1 MTKNN
6 VVGATSTSAA
16 SAAAMQPTTT
26 KALMW
31 IIVYPMMREYS
42 TTTVDGSCAPQN
54 TALPSM
60 AGVKNGRPL
69 TVSTMRNQ
77 TATAAAPMHPAMK
90 PSRRIRLSCMAE
102 NIPRAGARARLEP
115 MRRPTF
121 YGLCLLVGSL
131 LFAIAGLMHPLLTG
145 DGAAQLATV
154 AATESWRAIHWSL
167 LFGFP
172 LMYVGLVGVAL
183 RHGETPGSAPAR
195 AGMVLAAFGFGVW
208 TLNVLF
214 MAGAGW
220 QLARAYATA
229 DTRLAGPPAV
239 FVYPILH
246 SPV

>member
-1 MTKNN
+1 
-6 VVGATSTSAA
+6 
-16 SAAAMQPTTT
+16 
-26 KALMW
+26 
-31 IIVYPMMREYS
+31 
-42 TTTVDGSCAPQN
+42 
-54 TALPSM
+54 
-60 AGVKNGRPL
+60 
-69 TVSTMRNQ
+69 
-77 TATAAAPMHPAMK
+77 
-90 PSRRIRLSCMAE
+90 
-102 NIPRAGARARLEP
+102 

-195 AGMVLAAFGFGVW
+195 AGIQLAAFGFGVW

-229 DTRLAGPPAV
+229 DTGLAGTHAV
-239 FVYPILH
+239 FVYDMLH
-246 SPV
+246 PAGLAAERLATFTLGLVAYVFGWAVLNGRVYPRWLGWAAFAVAVVNAAVAVAFDEFSPNLFYSQGLFVTWLVAVAVVMLAERRPV